1 MMKRI
6 LSAVL
11 LGALSLS
18 ACAQQAAPAADA
30 PAVAPPAGNLPQPVP
45 VVAAGSPEAEV
56 LAALKKLDPAIGV
69 GFIGAAPFAGFRE
82 VLVGGQVVYVSDD
95 GRYLMQA
102 QPFDLQTRQTATSQ
116 ALLAYRREQLASIP
130 KAERIVFAPPNA
142 SHVVTVFTDVECGYC
157 RKLHNEIAEL
167 NKLGIAVEYLAFPRR
182 GLGSEDYKEMV
193 SVWCAADRRKAM
205 TDAKAGKRVPAK
217 SCENPV
223 ASHYGIGQSIG
234 VSGTPAVFAEDGTQ
248 LGGYL
253 PPQAM
258 RQALDRL
265 GTGTAAPV
273 GSK

>member
-1 MMKRI
+1 MMSRI
-6 LSAVL
+6 LPAML
-11 LGALSLS
+11 LSVLSLS
-18 ACAQQAAPAADA
+18 ACAQQASPTAAAPAAGQSTGSPSA
-30 PAVAPPAGNLPQPVP
+30 PAVT
-45 VVAAGSPEAEV
+45 AGSPEAEV
-56 LAALKKLDPAIGV
+56 LAALKQLDPAIDV

-102 QPFDLQTRQTATSQ
+102 QPFDLKTRQTASSQ
-116 ALLAYRREQLASIP
+116 ALLSFRRTQLDSVP
-130 KAERIVFAPPNA
+130 QAERIVFAPPNA
-142 SHVVTVFTDVECGYC
+142 AHTVTVFTDVECGYC

-182 GLGSEDYKEMV
+182 GLESQDYKDMV
-193 SVWCAADRRKAM
+193 SVWCASDRKRAM
-205 TDAKAGKRVPAK
+205 TDAKGGKRVAAK
-217 SCENPV
+217 TCENPV
-223 ASHYGIGQSIG
+223 ATHYGVGQAIG

-265 GTGTAAPV
+265 GAGTSAAA
-273 GSK
+273 GAK

>member
-6 LSAVL
+6 LSAAL

-18 ACAQQAAPAADA
+18 ACAQQAPTTQTPAKTTPATGTA
-30 PAVAPPAGNLPQPVP
+30 KPEPAVT
-45 VVAAGSPEAEV
+45 AGSPEAEV
-56 LAALKKLDPAIGV
+56 LAALKQLDPAIEI

-102 QPFDLQTRQTATSQ
+102 QPFDLQTRQTASSQ
-116 ALLAYRREQLASIP
+116 ALLAFRRQQLAAIP
-130 KAERIVFAPPNA
+130 QSERIVFAPPNA
-142 SHVVTVFTDVECGYC
+142 AHVVTVFTDVECGYC
-157 RKLHNEIAEL
+157 RKLHTEIAEL

-182 GLGSEDYKEMV
+182 GLDSEDYKEMV
-193 SVWCAADRRKAM
+193 SVWCAADPRKAM

-223 ASHYGIGQSIG
+223 ASHFAVGQSIG

-253 PPQAM
+253 PPATM

-265 GTGTAAPV
+265 KAGEQAPA
-273 GSK
+273 GAK